1 MHHGKPQLVEGTM
14 RQLVLLVFGLSVLL
28 LAAPVMAQE
37 YYTEGSISRVIL
49 LKIKPGRF
57 NAFMEDLRDNVR
69 PVWEEEKNQ
78 GLIMDYKV
86 YLNSTT
92 DTPGDWDVAL
102 ALQYKNYA
110 ALDGLT
116 AKVQDLTLK
125 HYGSKGARQEVLN
138 KRVENAEVVASRLMR
153 EITLK

>member
-1 MHHGKPQLVEGTM
+1 M
-14 RQLVLLVFGLSVLL
+14 RKLALLVFGLSVFL
-28 LAAPVMAQE
+28 LAAPVMTQE
-37 YYTEGSISRVIL
+37 YYTEGTISRVIL

-78 GLIMDYKV
+78 GLIMDYKI

-92 DTPGDWDVAL
+92 DTPQDWDVAL
-102 ALQYKNYA
+102 AIQYKNYA
-110 ALDGLT
+110 ALDGLV

-125 HYGSKGARQEVLN
+125 RYGSKGARQEALN
-138 KRVENAEVVASRLMR
+138 KRVENVEVVASRLMR

>member
-1 MHHGKPQLVEGTM
+1 M
-14 RQLVLLVFGLSVLL
+14 RKLALLVFGLSVFL
-28 LAAPVMAQE
+28 LAAPVMTQE
-37 YYTEGSISRVIL
+37 YYTEGTISRVIL

-78 GLIMDYKV
+78 GLIMDFKI
-86 YLNSTT
+86 YLNSTA
-92 DTPGDWDVAL
+92 DTPQDWDVAV

-110 ALDGLT
+110 ALDGL
-116 AKVQDLTLK
+116 AGKVQDLTLK
-125 HYGSKGARQEVLN
+125 HYGSKGARQGALE
-138 KRVENAEVVASRLMR
+138 KRVENTEVVASRLMR